1 MAYFNPETERDVSQS
16 LFQYLITQFRYFELL
31 QSDHFKISFGSRRC
45 CDVREH
51 VATGCAVR
59 EKRPRS
65 GQCRIERFGHVER

>member
-16 LFQYLITQFRYFELL
+16 LFQYLTAQFRYFELL
-31 QSDHFKISFGSRRC
+31 QSDHFKISFESRRC

-65 GQCRIERFGHVER
+65 AKCSIEPFGHVER